1 MVRIW
6 LVITK
11 TFEHCGQVGDLNS
24 SNNYFFIHA
33 LEAMVTTNV
42 ECYYQMN
49 CFDRTYMNGTM
60 IFKTGSHGNIA
71 NIMNDTGMHDNA
83 IVINEDGT
91 NNWQCTPTTSG
102 DMLPKHKALV

>member
-1 MVRIW
+1 
-6 LVITK
+6 
-11 TFEHCGQVGDLNS
+11 
-24 SNNYFFIHA
+24 
-33 LEAMVTTNV
+33 
-42 ECYYQMN
+42 
-49 CFDRTYMNGTM
+49 MNGTM